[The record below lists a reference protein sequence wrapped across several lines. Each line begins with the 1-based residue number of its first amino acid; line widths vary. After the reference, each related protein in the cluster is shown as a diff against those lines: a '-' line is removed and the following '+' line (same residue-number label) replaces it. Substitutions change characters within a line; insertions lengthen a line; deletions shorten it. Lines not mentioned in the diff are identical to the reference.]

1 MSASTP
7 KKNSFFGGAAILTAG
22 IIIVK
27 LIGALYKIPLGN
39 VLSDAGFADFNT
51 AYDIYSMLIVI
62 STGGL
67 PVALSKMVSEAN
79 ARGRVNQVNKV
90 YRLSLVAF
98 CVMGTLS
105 FLVMAVFPRQLS
117 ELMNN
122 SRSYWSILALAPAVF
137 FICPLSA
144 MRGYFQG
151 HSLMTP
157 TAVSQIIEALCKLAI
172 GLPLAYLIMK
182 NLEGVFQVSE
192 IGSQAA
198 VGAVMGVYAAV
209 ADVSQTAEIESRAA
223 GGAILGVSAGVLL
236 AMLYTFWCFRGH
248 QKRQKTSQD
257 EPDSSREILRTL
269 VKLAVPITI
278 GASIVS
284 VTNIFDSAIL
294 MNRLQVALNMTED
307 AARTLKGMYNKTMTL
322 YNLPSSF
329 MVPLTASVI
338 PTVSAARELRNYKQ
352 GALISETT
360 LRTTA
365 LLSLPAGVGLFVLG
379 KPIIYLLYPATEDIA
394 LAGWMLSVLGIASIA
409 VCFMLVSNSI
419 MQAHKLVTLPM
430 VTTLIGCLLKLIVGY
445 VLTGIPEIGIKGG
458 AISTVVCFG
467 IVAILDLVIIKL
479 TLPRSLSYFRV
490 FSKPAAATAVMG
502 LSAWAVCGLLS
513 KALVKIG
520 AFQTKNEAGQ
530 AMLSWNGNALA
541 VAAAIGVAVVVYVAL
556 ILLTKAISKED
567 LSLMPKG
574 DKIARLLRIK

>member
-1 MSASTP
+1 MSESTP

-39 VLSDAGFADFNT
+39 ILSDAGFADFNT
-51 AYDIYSMLIVI
+51 AYNIYSLLIVI

-79 ARGRVNQVNKV
+79 AQGRINQVNQV
-90 YRLSLVAF
+90 YRLAFVAF
-98 CVMGTLS
+98 CVLGTLS
-105 FLVMAVFPRQLS
+105 FLVMAVFPRQLAG
-117 ELMNN
+117 LMNN
-122 SRSYWSILALAPAVF
+122 TRSYWSILALAPAVF

-144 MRGYFQG
+144 LRGYFQG

-172 GLPLAYLIMK
+172 GLALSSFIVGKDMDESLA
-182 NLEGVFQVSE
+182 
-192 IGSQAA
+192 AA
-198 VGAVMGVYAAV
+198 
-209 ADVSQTAEIESRAA
+209 
-223 GGAILGVSAGVLL
+223 GAILGVSVGVML
-236 AMLYTFWCFRGH
+236 AMVYMFWCYRGH
-248 QKRQKTSQD
+248 QAHQKPGRD
-257 EPDSSREILRTL
+257 DPDGSREVLSTL
-269 VKLAVPITI
+269 VRLAVPITI

-284 VTNIFDSAIL
+284 VTNIFDNSIL
-294 MNRLQVALNMTED
+294 MGRLQDALHMTED
-307 AARTLKGMYNKTMTL
+307 DAATLFGIYNKTMTL
-322 YNLPSSF
+322 YNLPASF

-338 PTVSAARELRNYKQ
+338 PAVSAARAVRNYRQ

-365 LLSLPAGVGLFVLG
+365 LLALPAGVGLFVLG
-379 KPIIYLLYPATEDIA
+379 EPIIRLLYPSTSDIA
-394 LAGWMLSVLGIASIA
+394 LAGWMLSALGIASVA

-445 VLTGIPEIGIKGG
+445 VLTGNPAIGIKGG

-467 IVAILDLVIIKL
+467 IIAVLDLVIIKL

-490 FSKPAAATAVMG
+490 FAKPAAATAVMG

-513 KALVKIG
+513 KALVRIG
-520 AFQTKNEAGQ
+520 TFQMKNEAGQ
-530 AMLSWNGNALA
+530 PILSGAGRVMLSWTGNAVA
-541 VAAAIGVAVVVYVAL
+541 VLAAIGVAAVVYFAL
-556 ILLTKAISKED
+556 ILFTRAISKED

-574 DKIARLLRIK
+574 DKIARLLHIQ

>member
-39 VLSDAGFADFNT
+39 ILSDAGFADFNT
-51 AYDIYSMLIVI
+51 AYDIYSLLIVI

-79 ARGRVNQVNKV
+79 ARGRVNQVNQV
-90 YRLSLVAF
+90 YRLSFVAF
-98 CVMGTLS
+98 CVLGTLS

-117 ELMNN
+117 DLMNN

-144 MRGYFQG
+144 LRGYFQG

-157 TAVSQIIEALCKLAI
+157 TAVSQIIEALCKLII
-172 GLPLAYLIMK
+172 GLALSSFIVGRNMDESLA
-182 NLEGVFQVSE
+182 
-192 IGSQAA
+192 AA
-198 VGAVMGVYAAV
+198 
-209 ADVSQTAEIESRAA
+209 
-223 GGAILGVSAGVLL
+223 GAILGVSVGVML
-236 AMLYTFWCFRGH
+236 AMVYMYWCFRGH
-248 QKRQKTSQD
+248 QAHQKTGQD

-284 VTNIFDSAIL
+284 VTNILDSAIL
-294 MNRLQVALNMTED
+294 MNRLQTALHLTED
-307 AARTLKGMYNKTMTL
+307 TARTLKGMYNKTMTL
-322 YNLPSSF
+322 YNLPASF
-329 MVPLTASVI
+329 MVPLTSSVI
-338 PTVSAARELRNYKQ
+338 PAVSAARALRNYRQ

-365 LLSLPAGVGLFVLG
+365 LLSFPAGIGLFVMGEPL
-379 KPIIYLLYPATEDIA
+379 IRLLYPSTEDIA

-409 VCFMLVSNSI
+409 VCFMLVSSSI

-430 VTTLIGCLLKLIVGY
+430 VTTLIGSLLKLIVGY
-445 VLTGIPEIGIKGG
+445 VLTGNPAIGIKGG

-467 IVAILDLVIIKL
+467 LIAILDLVIIKL

-490 FSKPAAATAVMG
+490 FTKPAAASAVMG
-502 LSAWAVCGLLS
+502 LSAWAVYGLLS
-513 KALVKIG
+513 KTLVKSG
-520 AFQTKNEAGQ
+520 AFQMKNEAGQ
-530 AMLSWNGNALA
+530 PILSEAGKVILSWRGNAMA
-541 VAAAIGVAVVVYVAL
+541 AAAAIGVAVVIYFAL

-574 DKIARLLRIK
+574 DKIARLLHIQ

>member
-27 LIGALYKIPLGN
+27 LIGARYKIPLGN
-39 VLSDAGFADFNT
+39 ILSDAGFADFNT
-51 AYDIYSMLIVI
+51 AYNIYSLLIVI

-79 ARGRVNQVNKV
+79 AQGRANQVNQV
-90 YRLSLVAF
+90 YRLSFVAF
-98 CVMGTLS
+98 CVLGTLS

-172 GLPLAYLIMK
+172 GLALASFIMK
-182 NLEGVFQVSE
+182 PIIEGALDE
-192 IGSQAA
+192 SQAA
-198 VGAVMGVYAAV
+198 EV
-209 ADVSQTAEIESRAA
+209 ESLAA
-223 GGAILGVSAGVLL
+223 GGAILGVSVGVFL
-236 AMLYTFWCFRGH
+236 AMLYMYWRFRSH
-248 QKRQKTSQD
+248 QAGRKASHD
-257 EPDSSREILRTL
+257 VPDGNREILSTL
-269 VKLAVPITI
+269 VRLAVPITV
-278 GASIVS
+278 GSSIIS
-284 VTNIFDSAIL
+284 VTTIFDSAIL
-294 MNRLQVALNMTED
+294 MGRLQDALHMTED
-307 AARTLKGMYNKTMTL
+307 AAATLYGIYNKTMTL

-338 PTVSAARELRNYKQ
+338 PAVSAARALHNYKQ

-365 LLSLPAGVGLFVLG
+365 LLALPAGVGLFVLG
-379 KPIIYLLYPATEDIA
+379 EPIIRLLYPTTSDIA

-430 VTTLIGCLLKLIVGY
+430 ITTLIGCVFKLVLGY
-445 VLTGIPEIGIKGG
+445 VLTGTPGIGIKGG
-458 AISTVVCFG
+458 AISTAVCFG
-467 IVAILDLVIIKL
+467 LIAVLDLVIIKL

-490 FSKPAAATAVMG
+490 FAKPAAATAVMG
-502 LSAWAVCGLLS
+502 FAAWAVYGLS
-513 KALVKIG
+513 SRALVALDLFHKLEDGTHIPGPFVNLLENG
-520 AFQTKNEAGQ
+520 AKV
-530 AMLSWNGNALA
+530 LSGLGNALA
-541 VAAAIGVAVVVYVAL
+541 VLAAIGIAAVIYFAL
-556 ILLTKAISKED
+556 ILLTKAISRED

-574 DKIARLLRIK
+574 DKIARLLRIQ